1 MKNVKKRLLTVL
13 CMTSILTLTACNN
26 KQEEHHMQANISQQ
40 LEETKAETEV
50 FAMDTYMKL
59 IAYGE
64 KSEDAIQ
71 AATAEI
77 QRLDALFSA
86 SNPESEVGKININ
99 GEGAC
104 SKDTA
109 YLLQR
114 SLELHQQTN
123 GCFNILLYPIMEAWG
138 FIDKNYTIP
147 SDETL
152 EELLSL
158 TDIRKMHFD
167 AAQNHVNFLE
177 KGMKIGF
184 GGIAKGYTS
193 ARMMEIFEEY
203 DIPSAVVNLGGNVQ
217 VKGKKVDGTNWR
229 IGVENPQNKEEMIG
243 VLEVNDMAVITSGGY
258 ERFFEQDG
266 EIYHHI
272 LDPKTGKTARSGLSS
287 VTIVSADGTLADGL
301 STSLFVMGKD
311 QAETYWKNHRDLFEA
326 VLVEDD
332 GTVYITEG
340 LVNSF
345 TPNED
350 VAKTVYVIE

>member
-1 MKNVKKRLLTVL
+1 MKHFKKRLLAVL
-13 CMTSILTLTACNN
+13 CMTGMLTLTACES
-26 KQEEHHMQANISQQ
+26 KQADGMQTNSNQQ
-40 LEETKAETEV
+40 LEETKADAEI
-50 FAMDTYMKL
+50 FAMDTYMNL

-86 SNPESEVGKININ
+86 SNPESEVAKINAN
-99 GEGAC
+99 AEGAC

-138 FIDKNYTIP
+138 FIDENYTIP

-152 EELLSL
+152 EQLLTL
-158 TDIRKMHFD
+158 TDIEKMQFD
-167 AAQNHVNFLE
+167 DTQNYVNFLE

-193 ARMMEIFEEY
+193 ARIMDIFEEY

-217 VKGKKVDGTNWR
+217 VKGKKIDGTDWR
-229 IGVENPQNKEEMIG
+229 IGVENPQNKEETIG
-243 VLEVNDMAVITSGGY
+243 VLEVSDMAVITSGGY

-266 EIYHHI
+266 EVYHHI

-311 QAETYWKNHRDLFEA
+311 QAEAYWKNHRDLFDA

-332 GTVYITEG
+332 GTIYVTEG
-340 LVNSF
+340 LVDAF
-345 TPNED
+345 TPNEE
-350 VAKTVYVIE
+350 VAPIVYVIE